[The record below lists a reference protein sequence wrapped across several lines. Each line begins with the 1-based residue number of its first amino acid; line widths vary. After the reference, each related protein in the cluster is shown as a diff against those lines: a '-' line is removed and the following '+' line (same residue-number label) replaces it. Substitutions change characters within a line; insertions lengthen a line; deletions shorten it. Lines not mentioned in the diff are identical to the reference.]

1 MVKILTALLMIFSFS
16 YATIIVGKWN
26 DPITP
31 TTVDYVNRIVDTAE
45 EKSAKAIILQ
55 LDTPGGLETSM
66 REIIKTIQRTDIP
79 FIVYVYPKG
88 ARAASAGAIITISA
102 DMAAMAPA
110 TNIGS
115 ASPVSME
122 GKDIE
127 ETMKK
132 KVMNDMVAFVKSIAK
147 EKGRNEEI
155 AEKMITE
162 SINLTSEEALKSK
175 VIDILA
181 EDLNDLILKLDGKK
195 IIKNNKEITLN
206 LKNQPIEFIELNFKE
221 KLLTI
226 LSNPTVA
233 YFLLMIGFYG
243 IFFELY
249 NPGSII
255 PGTVGAISLALAL
268 YSLNIIS
275 ANWLGVI
282 LIGLG
287 VLFFILEMITPLFGG
302 LAVAGVISLALGSII
317 LIPSDSAYGDISLQV
332 IIPTVIFS
340 AVFFFLVAYKGAKI
354 QREKPK
360 TGSEAMI
367 GDKAV
372 AYTDI
377 NKECGKVMYHG
388 GELWFAYSD
397 EEIKKGETVIIE
409 KVEGLKLKVR
419 KAKPND
425 ELSCGI

>member
-1 MVKILTALLMIFSFS
+1 MLRILILILTFFNLS

-26 DPITP
+26 EPITP
-31 TTVDYVNRIVDTAE
+31 TTVDFVNRLVNTAE
-45 EKSAKAIILQ
+45 SKSAKAVVLQ
-55 LDTPGGLETSM
+55 LDTPGGLEASM
-66 REIIKTIQRTDIP
+66 REVIKIIQKTDLP
-79 FIVYVYPKG
+79 FIVYVSPKG

-102 DMAAMAPA
+102 DIAAMAPS

-122 GKDIE
+122 GRDIE

-132 KVMNDMVAFVKSIAK
+132 KVINDMVAFVKSIAK

-162 SINLTSEEALKSK
+162 SINLTAEEALKNN
-175 VIDILA
+175 VVDLVA
-181 EDLNDLILKLDGKK
+181 DDLNDLINKLDGKK
-195 IIKNNKEITLN
+195 LLKNTKEITLN
-206 LKNQPIEFIELNFKE
+206 LKDQSVEFVDLNFKE
-221 KLLTI
+221 KILII

-302 LAVAGVISLALGSII
+302 LAVAGVISIALGSIV
-317 LIPSDSAYGDISLQV
+317 LIPSDSVYGDISLQ
-332 IIPTVIFS
+332 IIVPTVIFS
-340 AVFFFLVAYKGAKI
+340 ALFFFFVAYKGAKA
-354 QREKPK
+354 QKEKVK
-360 TGSEAMI
+360 TGIEAMI
-367 GDKAV
+367 GEKAV

-377 NKECGKVMYHG
+377 SLKGGKIMYG
-388 GELWFAYSD
+388 GEIWFAYSD
-397 EEIKKGETVIIE
+397 DDIKQGEEVIIE
-409 KVEGLKLKVR
+409 KVEGLKVKV
-419 KAKPND
+419 KKV
-425 ELSCGI
+425 

>member
-1 MVKILTALLMIFSFS
+1 
-16 YATIIVGKWN
+16 
-26 DPITP
+26 
-31 TTVDYVNRIVDTAE
+31 
-45 EKSAKAIILQ
+45 
-55 LDTPGGLETSM
+55 
-66 REIIKTIQRTDIP
+66 
-79 FIVYVYPKG
+79 
-88 ARAASAGAIITISA
+88 
-102 DMAAMAPA
+102 
-110 TNIGS
+110 
-115 ASPVSME
+115 
-122 GKDIE
+122 
-127 ETMKK
+127 
-132 KVMNDMVAFVKSIAK
+132 MNDMVAFVKSIAK

-181 EDLNDLILKLDGKK
+181 EDLNDLIFKLSGKK
-195 IIKNNKEITLN
+195 VIKNNKEITLN

-317 LIPSDSAYGDISLQV
+317 LIPSDSVYGDISLQV

-340 AVFFFLVAYKGAKI
+340 AVFFF
-354 QREKPK
+354 
-360 TGSEAMI
+360 
-367 GDKAV
+367 
-372 AYTDI
+372 
-377 NKECGKVMYHG
+377 
-388 GELWFAYSD
+388 
-397 EEIKKGETVIIE
+397 
-409 KVEGLKLKVR
+409 
-419 KAKPND
+419 
-425 ELSCGI
+425 

>member
-1 MVKILTALLMIFSFS
+1 MVKILTALLMIFNFS

-66 REIIKTIQRTDIP
+66 REIIKTIQRTNIP
-79 FIVYVYPKG
+79 FIVYVYPEG

-102 DMAAMAPA
+102 DVAAMTPA

-132 KVMNDMVAFVKSIAK
+132 KVMNDMVAFVKSIVI

-162 SINLTSEEALKSK
+162 SINLTSEEALKNK
-175 VIDILA
+175 VIDVLA
-181 EDLNDLILKLDGKK
+181 EDLDDLISKLDGKK

-206 LKNQPIEFIELNFKE
+206 LKNQLIEFVELNFKE

-226 LSNPTVA
+226 LSNPTVV

-275 ANWLGVI
+275 TNWLGVI

-340 AVFFFLVAYKGAKI
+340 AAFFFLAAYKGAKI

-360 TGSEAMI
+360 TGSETMI

-372 AYTDI
+372 AYIDI
-377 NKECGKVMYHG
+377 NKEYGKVMYH

-397 EEIKKGETVIIE
+397 EEIKKDETVIIE

-425 ELSCGI
+425 ELSRSI

>member
-1 MVKILTALLMIFSFS
+1 MLRILILILTFFNLS

-26 DPITP
+26 EPITP
-31 TTVDYVNRIVDTAE
+31 TTVDFVNRLVNTAE
-45 EKSAKAIILQ
+45 SKSAKAVVLQ
-55 LDTPGGLETSM
+55 LDTPGGLEASM
-66 REIIKTIQRTDIP
+66 REVIKIIQKTDLP
-79 FIVYVYPKG
+79 FIVYVSPKG

-102 DMAAMAPA
+102 DIAAMAPS

-122 GKDIE
+122 GRDIE

-132 KVMNDMVAFVKSIAK
+132 KVINDMVAFVKSIAK

-162 SINLTSEEALKSK
+162 SINLTAEEALKNN
-175 VIDILA
+175 VVDLVA
-181 EDLNDLILKLDGKK
+181 DDLNDLINKLDGKK
-195 IIKNNKEITLN
+195 LLKNTKEITLN
-206 LKNQPIEFIELNFKE
+206 LKDQSVEFVDLNFKE
-221 KLLTI
+221 KILII

-302 LAVAGVISLALGSII
+302 LAVAGVISIALGSIV
-317 LIPSDSAYGDISLQV
+317 LIPSDSVYGDISLQ
-332 IIPTVIFS
+332 IIVPTVIFS
-340 AVFFFLVAYKGAKI
+340 ALFFFFVAYKGAKA
-354 QREKPK
+354 QKEKVK
-360 TGSEAMI
+360 TGIEAMI
-367 GDKAV
+367 GEKAV

-377 NKECGKVMYHG
+377 SLKGGKIMYG
-388 GELWFAYSD
+388 GEIWFAYSD
-397 EEIKKGETVIIE
+397 EDIKQGEEVIIE
-409 KVEGLKLKVR
+409 KVEGLKVKV
-419 KAKPND
+419 KKV
-425 ELSCGI
+425 